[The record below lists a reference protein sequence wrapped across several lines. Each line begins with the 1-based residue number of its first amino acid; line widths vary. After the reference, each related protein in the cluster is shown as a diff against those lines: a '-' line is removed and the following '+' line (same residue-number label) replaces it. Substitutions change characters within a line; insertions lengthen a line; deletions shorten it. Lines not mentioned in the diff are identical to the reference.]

1 MAMAGDPAGQQKA
14 ESIAGGFRP
23 SGEIGPEHIL
33 KFP

>member
-1 MAMAGDPAGQQKA
+1 MAITGDPAGQQKP
-14 ESIAGGFRP
+14 EFRGGGFRP